1 MMPLLLL
8 LVVTVVLFPQK
19 SLHLGQDAFSFPLR
33 LDAVNRKP
41 LQTNFLSGHLH
52 KGNLII
58 THNNGKKEKRVVISD
73 FIVENAVGILFV
85 TETWLKTHDDEAKR
99 VHITPAGLVRNPAS
113 SPVELQTS
121 KEKERKQNCRQ
132 QWTDFCPVDMI
143 ETTGVRW
150 NGCQKQFRD
159 VREKSGG

>member
-1 MMPLLLL
+1 MMPLLLP
-8 LVVTVVLFPQK
+8 LVVTVVLFPRK
-19 SLHLGQDAFSFPLR
+19 SLHLGQDTISFPLR

-58 THNNGKKEKRVVISD
+58 THNIGTKEKRVAISD

-99 VHITPAGLVRNPAS
+99 VDITP
-113 SPVELQTS
+113 
-121 KEKERKQNCRQ
+121 
-132 QWTDFCPVDMI
+132 
-143 ETTGVRW
+143 TGY
-150 NGCQKQFRD
+150 C
-159 VREKSGG
+159 